1 MAEETK
7 NTTETTTTPE
17 VDYKAKFEEMEANY
31 SKLKSSFD
39 KASSDVAEYK
49 RKERERMSADEQKA
63 ATEAEREAHYKELE
77 RKISLSDYSAELD
90 DITDAKVR
98 NEISELFADGKI
110 TEALKKFKEFRAKD
124 RAELEKRIKADLMKQ
139 DPDPSA
145 QSSSGTAKTKA
156 DIMAIKDY
164 ELRQAAIAQNIHLF
178 Q

>member
-7 NTTETTTTPE
+7 TTETTTSE

-31 SKLKSSFD
+31 SKLKTSFD

-49 RKERERMSADEQKA
+49 RKERERMSEDEKKA
-63 ATEAEREAHYKELE
+63 ATDAEREAHYKELE

-90 DITDAKVR
+90 DVTDTKVR

-110 TEALKKFKEFRAKD
+110 TEALKKFKEFRTKD
-124 RAELEKRIKADLMKQ
+124 REELKKQIKADLMKQ
-139 DPDPSA
+139 DPQPAA
-145 QSSSGTAKTKA
+145 QGGVGTKTKSE
-156 DIMAIKDY
+156 ILAIKDAT
-164 ELRQAAIAQNIHLF
+164 ERQKAIADNIHLF

>member
-7 NTTETTTTPE
+7 TTENNTTPE
-17 VDYKAKFEEMEANY
+17 TDYKALFEELNGKY
-31 SKLKSSFD
+31 TNLKTSFD

-110 TEALKKFKEFRAKD
+110 TDALKKFKEFRAKD
-124 RAELEKRIKADLMKQ
+124 RAELEKRIKAELMKQ
-139 DPDPSA
+139 DPAPSA
-145 QSSSGTAKTKA
+145 QSLSGTAKTKA

-164 ELRQAAIAQNIHLF
+164 ELRQEAIAQNIHLF